1 MTNQVVNKRSKFR
14 FIWIIPILLLIA
26 TAIPKIIG
34 LEFMVEN
41 MTNIGLGHMIF
52 SVGIIELLC
61 AVVFLIPQSRKIG
74 FFLCVAYIGGIIT
87 AQWTTGSFNLGVI
100 MQILLWVGM
109 YFEDKELFRLRT
121 GVKF

>member
-1 MTNQVVNKRSKFR
+1 MTNQVLNKKSKFR

-34 LEFMVEN
+34 LDFMDEN

-52 SVGIIELLC
+52 SVGIIEFLC
-61 AVVFLIPQSRKIG
+61 AIVFLIPQSRKIG

-87 AQWTTGSFNLGVI
+87 AQWTSNSFNLGVI
-100 MQILLWVGM
+100 MQVLLWVGM
-109 YFEDKELFRLRT
+109 YFEDKELFQLKKS
-121 GVKF
+121 V